1 MTDQGKHFP
10 TNILNWL
17 EGKHQIL
24 NQQEQV
30 GALSFLEK
38 QYELDPCDVLIT
50 KGLVRLYTEMTEY
63 ELAKHTGR
71 SFLTMNGYNK
81 EILTELALAYMNT
94 DEMDTYFS
102 LVRYFT
108 EEEEVSEDVGS
119 SKSDHNVI
127 PFPKK
132 LVTRS
137 QKENWVNLPVA
148 EQLEF
153 LQKIRFESVS
163 PFLESFRAILEDKSA
178 SPFVQSIVFEL
189 LQEQE
194 VNQLF
199 KVCKLG
205 MESEFNPIDVSLLGE
220 DAFINVILDLLKERL
235 ESENPTLLEQLLQTV
250 QHHAF
255 MLYPFTFQPRE
266 ASLWKDA
273 YLLFASELYGAFLE
287 IEPTPELEEALSF
300 IQNLEEHQ
308 QNYLL

>member
-1 MTDQGKHFP
+1 MTEQGKHFP

-24 NQQEQV
+24 NQIEQAGV
-30 GALSFLEK
+30 LSFLEK
-38 QYELDPCDVLIT
+38 QYELDPCDALIA
-50 KGLVRLYTEMTEY
+50 KGLVRLYTEMGEY

-108 EEEEVSEDVGS
+108 EEETQEEVDS
-119 SKSDHNVI
+119 SKSDHNII

-137 QKENWVNLPVA
+137 QKENWTNLPVA

-153 LQKIRFESVS
+153 LQKIRFESIE
-163 PFLESFRAILEDKSA
+163 PFLDSFHAVLADKSA
-178 SPFVQSIVFEL
+178 SPFVQSIIFEL
-189 LQEQE
+189 LQEHE
-194 VNQLF
+194 VNQPF

-205 MESEFNPIDVSLLGE
+205 MEEEFNPVDVSFLGE
-220 DAFINVILDLLKERL
+220 DAFVNVILDLLKERL
-235 ESENPTLLEQLLQTV
+235 ENENPTLLDQLLQTV

-255 MLYPFTFQPRE
+255 MLYPFTFKPGE

-273 YLLFASELYGAFLE
+273 YLLFASDLYGAFLE
-287 IEPTPELEEALSF
+287 IEPTAELEKALSF